1 MDLGRVGV
9 WQYQLDQ
16 LPSSQ
21 SGELAAELEELGYG
35 AIWIPEMIGRESF
48 VNSTLLLSATDHIVV
63 ATGIAGIYSRD
74 PLSANSAL
82 NTITEA
88 FPERFLMGL
97 GVSHQ
102 VMVEGIRGHDYT
114 KPYSK
119 MVAYLDGM
127 DAGMFTASPP
137 TTPTHRALAALGPKM
152 LKLAAERTDG
162 AHPYFIPVEHTA
174 FAREQM
180 GPDAGL
186 YPEQAVVLESDR
198 TRAREIARAHMSTY
212 LTLPNYTNNL
222 KRFGMDRRRP
232 GPRWLRCA
240 GRRHRGVGRRVRHRR
255 ARRRPPRRRGRPR
268 LHPGP
273 ARRADQ
279 GPARR
284 VAAPGPGPAGLIP
297 SPVPGGNGRRPA

>member
-16 LPSSQ
+16 MPSAQSQ
-21 SGELAAELEELGYG
+21 EVAAEIEEMGYG

-48 VNSTLLLSATDHIVV
+48 VNSTILLSGTERIVV

-137 TTPTHRALAALGPKM
+137 TSPTHRVLAALGPRM

-180 GPDAGL
+180 GPDAKL
-186 YPEQAVVLESDR
+186 YPEQAVVLETDP
-198 TRAREIARAHMSTY
+198 TRAREIARAHMSMY

-222 KRFGMDRRRP
+222 KRFGITDDDFAGGGTDALVDRIVAWGDEAAIAERIAAHHAAGADHVCIQVLPAEPTTAPLDEWRRLAP
-232 GPRWLRCA
+232 AL
-240 GRRHRGVGRRVRHRR
+240 VG
-255 ARRRPPRRRGRPR
+255 
-268 LHPGP
+268 
-273 ARRADQ
+273 
-279 GPARR
+279 
-284 VAAPGPGPAGLIP
+284 
-297 SPVPGGNGRRPA
+297 

>member
-16 LPSSQ
+16 LPSAQ
-21 SGELAAELEELGYG
+21 AKEVAAEIEELGYG
-35 AIWIPEMIGRESF
+35 AIWLPEMVGRESF
-48 VNSTLLLSATDHIVV
+48 VSSTLLLSGTERIVV

-74 PLSANSAL
+74 ALCANSAL
-82 NTITEA
+82 NTVTEA
-88 FPERFLMGL
+88 FPERFLLGL

-119 MVAYLDGM
+119 MVEYLDAM
-127 DAGMFTASPP
+127 DAGIFTASPP
-137 TTPTHRALAALGPKM
+137 TTPTHRALAALGPRM

-180 GPDAGL
+180 GPDAKL
-186 YPEQAVVLESDR
+186 YPEQAVVLETDP
-198 TRAREIARAHMSTY
+198 TKAREIARGHMSMY

-222 KRFGMDRRRP
+222 KRFGWTDADLADGGTDALVDAIVAWGDEAAIAERIAAHHAAGADHVCIQVLPAEPTKAPLDEWRR
-232 GPRWLRCA
+232 LA
-240 GRRHRGVGRRVRHRR
+240 
-255 ARRRPPRRRGRPR
+255 
-268 LHPGP
+268 P
-273 ARRADQ
+273 A
-279 GPARR
+279 
-284 VAAPGPGPAGLIP
+284 LL
-297 SPVPGGNGRRPA
+297 